1 MDGLRPEVDELDR
14 FKHRATAKA
23 KAESKKTN
31 PKKAE
36 ASVVRASSTSA
47 FSVFMGLL
55 LVIVLSAFGWYAWQ
69 QQQEIDRLN
78 ARLGDA
84 SGFMD
89 QSKLL
94 IARLEGKL
102 SETGEVLA
110 ETGTS
115 AEKKLAFLDSEMR
128 KLWGVSNDRNKKAIE
143 DNQQALSSLEAKFD
157 KLQKSYSAE
166 TKALKQELASVTGEL
181 NTLLSTAK
189 SFESQVGALTNELSV
204 IRSEQE
210 STVSSLKNQLAQ
222 QKQLVEGFK
231 QDAKSYLERLAK
243 VDLSVESINVSRR
256 QLNERVVDL
265 DKKLNEVL
273 LKISG
278 PKP

>member
-14 FKHRATAKA
+14 FKNRAAGSVKESPKKTKA
-23 KAESKKTN
+23 KPVQEKRSHQG
-31 PKKAE
+31 
-36 ASVVRASSTSA
+36 SGSG
-47 FSVFMGLL
+47 FSVFLMLL
-55 LVIVLSAFGWYAWQ
+55 MIAGFSALGWYSWQ
-69 QQQEIDRLN
+69 QQQEINGLN

-128 KLWGVSNDRNKKAIE
+128 KLWGVSNDKNKKAIE
-143 DNQQALSSLEAKFD
+143 ENQAALASLEGQID
-157 KLQKSYSAE
+157 KLQKAQSAE
-166 TKALKQELASVTGEL
+166 TRALKQDLLA
-181 NTLLSTAK
+181 LSSDFKEVLKLAK
-189 SFESQVGALTNELSV
+189 GFESRVNTVANEVSLL
-204 IRSEQE
+204 RTEQE
-210 STVSSLKNQLAQ
+210 ATNTNVKNQLAQ
-222 QKQLVEGFK
+222 QKQLVESFK
-231 QDAKSYLERLAK
+231 GDTKSYLERLAK
-243 VDLSVESINVSRR
+243 MDLSLESINASRR

-265 DKKLNEVL
+265 DKKVNDLL
-273 LKISG
+273 LKLT
-278 PKP
+278 P